1 MMPREDYEKML
12 KTFRHERYH
21 LSESRNNPEAA
32 IPFAQIYDTQTF
44 LKWKKVKDPDLGV
57 FIDIFPIDGYPENE
71 FAAKI
76 HTRRLWL
83 LRFMN
88 NIARKKLLRGEK
100 YMVLKRILMLLFRKS
115 PNTYA
120 VRINRLGM
128 KYPFR
133 SSRFVGV
140 TGTTDHL
147 FKERNLKEAVF
158 AEPDPL
164 LLPFEDL
171 MLPCPPGYDVYL
183 THLFGNYMQLPP
195 PEKRITHRPV
205 KISFDMA
212 ADGLEKELND
222 ELNLREQEL
231 IAVQREE
238 MEYLYSNYDKH
249 VKQKQTP
256 DYLNLKKIQYELAK
270 QERFIE
276 AANVKKKAEKLNKDQ
291 NEKMKIDAHMQLRKQ
306 IDKLSKKHQEEKMR
320 LDDEKEKRWYLFQKE
335 KNKEYDT
342 IVNKYRS
349 LKMQINLQQK
359 EGQNQALKRLSKLI

>member
-1 MMPREDYEKML
+1 MKKLTTKEIQNLELAILRAFDRFAKEEHLRWYLAGGTLIGAVRHQGFIPWDDDIDIMMPREDYEKML
-12 KTFRHERYH
+12 KTFRHERYR
-21 LSESRNNPEAA
+21 LSECRNNPEAA
-32 IPFAQIYDTQTF
+32 IPFAQIYDSQTF

-76 HTRRLWL
+76 HTRCLWL

-115 PNTYA
+115 PNAYA
-120 VRINRLGM
+120 IRINRLGM

-195 PEKRITHRPV
+195 
-205 KISFDMA
+205 
-212 ADGLEKELND
+212 
-222 ELNLREQEL
+222 
-231 IAVQREE
+231 
-238 MEYLYSNYDKH
+238 
-249 VKQKQTP
+249 
-256 DYLNLKKIQYELAK
+256 
-270 QERFIE
+270 
-276 AANVKKKAEKLNKDQ
+276 
-291 NEKMKIDAHMQLRKQ
+291 
-306 IDKLSKKHQEEKMR
+306 EEKQVSVHSFTAY
-320 LDDEKEKRWYLFQKE
+320 EK
-335 KNKEYDT
+335 
-342 IVNKYRS
+342 
-349 LKMQINLQQK
+349 
-359 EGQNQALKRLSKLI
+359 